1 VLSGVPSNEMISAL
15 VMPIRT
21 LLSDVEV
28 AQPAVKA
35 EAMIAGIMRD
45 GFMRVERASLLEVC
59 QLKEDLLDS
68 IVKNV
73 M

>member
-1 VLSGVPSNEMISAL
+1 
-15 VMPIRT
+15 MPIRT